1 MPRLLAVCVVHQLR
15 PDPGNGVTAIDKRPV
30 DGRVRIGR
38 YGVRADVQADRKH
51 HGGLDKALYAY
62 SQEDASFWEG
72 ELGRPL
78 APGFFGENLR
88 TEGIDV
94 NAARIGELWRIGE
107 TVIVEVTMPRTP
119 CQTFARW
126 VGGADQRGW
135 VRRFSAERRLGPY
148 LRVVRNGFVQAGDP
162 IEVLSRPEGA
172 PGLLDGYVAP
182 A

>member
-148 LRVVRNGFVQAGDP
+148 LRVLRNGFVQAGDP